1 MPHTE
6 VHGTVTGTED
16 GKHAKADTELGEIA
30 LKNKLFFVVVA
41 NVMRCFQ
48 AYRQM
53 VKNGG
58 SKREKDR
65 IAVRMLRSRDQWLAM
80 MYPVSRPDKN
90 QYSMS
95 IKFPS
100 VVYVE
105 GGTFALRWTVRGT
118 PTKQLT

>member
-48 AYRQM
+48 AYHQM
-53 VKNGG
+53 VKNGEG
-58 SKREKDR
+58 KREKDR
-65 IAVRMLRSRDQWLAM
+65 IAVRMLRSRDQWPAM
-80 MYPVSRPDKN
+80 MYPVSRPDK
-90 QYSMS
+90 SMS
-95 IKFPS
+95 FKFPS

>member
-1 MPHTE
+1 
-6 VHGTVTGTED
+6 
-16 GKHAKADTELGEIA
+16 
-30 LKNKLFFVVVA
+30 
-41 NVMRCFQ
+41 
-48 AYRQM
+48 M

-105 GGTFALRWTVRGT
+105 GGTFALRWTVSRGT